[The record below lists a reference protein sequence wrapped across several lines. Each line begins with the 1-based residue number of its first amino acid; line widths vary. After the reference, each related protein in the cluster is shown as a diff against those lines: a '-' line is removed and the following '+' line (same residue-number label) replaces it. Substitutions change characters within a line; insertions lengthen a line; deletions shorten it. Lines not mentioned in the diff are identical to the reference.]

1 MRAATVEG
9 SPKTPLP
16 MMEFTTNATRLQ
28 RPMARISSWLG
39 GFGEGVSIRA
49 FVSQPGVILD
59 KQSRLRRSASPARFA
74 YSGQG
79 WLNSRDPASLTSSGQ
94 ALSEVE
100 RAAVSTR
107 SLVTLEPMATAL
119 LAENQAGGNKVCE
132 RAGHPFDMA

>member
-59 KQSRLRRSASPARFA
+59 KQSRLRRSASPTRFA

-79 WLNSRDPASLTSSGQ
+79 WLNSREPAPSTSSGQ
-94 ALSEVE
+94 ALSEVG
-100 RAAVSTR
+100 RAATW

-119 LAENQAGGNKVCE
+119 LAENQASGSMVCE

>member
-1 MRAATVEG
+1 
-9 SPKTPLP
+9 

-39 GFGEGVSIRA
+39 GFGRGVSIRA

-59 KQSRLRRSASPARFA
+59 KQSSLRRSASPARFA
-74 YSGQG
+74 
-79 WLNSRDPASLTSSGQ
+79 DSGQ

-100 RAAVSTR
+100 RAATWS
-107 SLVTLEPMATAL
+107 SVTLEPMATAL
-119 LAENQAGGNKVCE
+119 LAENQANGSKVGE

>member
-16 MMEFTTNATRLQ
+16 MMEFTTKATRLQ

-39 GFGEGVSIRA
+39 GFGRGVSIRA

-59 KQSRLRRSASPARFA
+59 KQSSLRRSASPARFA
-74 YSGQG
+74 
-79 WLNSRDPASLTSSGQ
+79 DSGQ

-100 RAAVSTR
+100 T
-107 SLVTLEPMATAL
+107 
-119 LAENQAGGNKVCE
+119 GGPVVFGDLGTDGDCTV
-132 RAGHPFDMA
+132 G